1 MCSKTVVIT
10 GGPIFQEAAKLISS
24 EDRIICADSGVDYA
38 LSNNIRVD
46 EVFGDL
52 DSISA
57 SGKEYIKI
65 KDIPLNQYP
74 CEKDMTDTELAIRSA
89 DERSDVL
96 LICSLQGRPDHVL
109 TNILLVSRLRSEGRS
124 IICSDGRTDIIPLSG
139 KDHINIKGIIDPESK
154 AISLI
159 PVTDKVEGVTTEGL
173 YYPLDNASIE
183 RGSSYTNSNEIS
195 DNSGSFSVCVE
206 KGELL
211 VVITDKD

>member
-1 MCSKTVVIT
+1 MCSKSVVIT
-10 GGPIFQEAAKLISS
+10 GGPIFPEAAVLIAP
-24 EDRIICADSGVDYA
+24 EDRVICADSGVDYA
-38 LSNNIRVD
+38 LLNNIRVD

-57 SGKEYIKI
+57 TGKEYIKV

-74 CEKDMTDTELAIRSA
+74 CEKDMTDTELAIRST
-89 DERSDVL
+89 DKESDVL

-124 IICSDGRTDIIPLSG
+124 IICSDGRTDIIPLFG
-139 KDHINIKGIIDPESK
+139 KDHISINGIIDPKTK

-159 PVTDKVEGVTTEGL
+159 PITDKVDGVTTEGL
-173 YYPLDNASIE
+173 YYPLNNATIV

-195 DNSGSFSVCVE
+195 DNSGSFSVSVD